1 MRVYALKHPK
11 LPTTNLAEMENTNF
25 NLFFSLVSM
34 NGLEI
39 TGMQKFNI

>member
-1 MRVYALKHPK
+1 
-11 LPTTNLAEMENTNF
+11 MENTNF

-34 NGLEI
+34 NGLKI